1 MSKPVRMCINCKE
14 RFFQDDLH
22 RLRCIGKE
30 IHAFEGVGRS
40 FYICEACLEDRKLP
54 KNLAKICK
62 TDPTSA
68 LKMLKEIVR
77 NG

>member
-1 MSKPVRMCINCKE
+1 MSKPVRMCINCRK

-22 RLRCIGKE
+22 RFRCVHKRIV
-30 IHAFEGVGRS
+30 AFDGVGRS
-40 FYICEACLEDRKLP
+40 FYICIACIEDKKLP

-68 LKMLKEIVR
+68 LKMLKEIVS
-77 NG
+77 G